1 MQLQVQVRRTMT
13 SPLSTDRLRRVPQ
26 QGRSRDKVRR
36 VLDAADELLSREG
49 AGALVTTRVAEQ
61 AGVAVGSVYSYFPDK
76 AAIAEALALRY
87 WSAVTDSI
95 AAVVEADGREPVADP
110 VGAVLDAVVAGFRGS
125 AGFRALWFSPLR
137 TERIRDV
144 TRPLRAD
151 VGVLIAHLLAVH
163 WPHAAAADRTTA
175 ARMFVLAGDGLLRE
189 AFRLDPGGD
198 PTVLAEGH
206 AMLRAYLV
214 SRLGA

>member
-1 MQLQVQVRRTMT
+1 MMPSSQA
-13 SPLSTDRLRRVPQ
+13 TDRLRRVPQ

-36 VLDAADELLSREG
+36 VLDAADDLLAREG
-49 AGALVTTRVAEQ
+49 AGALVTTRVADQ

-87 WSAVTDSI
+87 WSSVTDSI
-95 AAVVEADGREPVADP
+95 AEVVEADAREPCLDP
-110 VGAVLDAVVAGFRGS
+110 GGAVLDAVVAGFRGS

-144 TRPLRAD
+144 TRPLRTE
-151 VGVLIAHLLAVH
+151 VGALIERLLAVH
-163 WPHAAAADRTTA
+163 WPHAGAGERITA

-189 AFRLDPGGD
+189 AFRLEPEGD
-198 PTVLAEGH
+198 PTVLAEGL
-206 AMLRAYLV
+206 AMIEAYLV
-214 SRLGA
+214 SRLGEPQA